1 MSLRT
6 CYNVNDPRS
15 YKTICPK
22 CNSVRSLSIPIS
34 CCMQK
39 TYCCYF
45 HMLFVISWLLYLL
58 ICNIS
63 FNVSFTGP

>member
-45 HMLFVISWLLYLL
+45 HMLFVIS
-58 ICNIS
+58 
-63 FNVSFTGP
+63 

>member
-15 YKTICPK
+15 YKTLCAK

-34 CCMQK
+34 CCM
-39 TYCCYF
+39 
-45 HMLFVISWLLYLL
+45 
-58 ICNIS
+58 
-63 FNVSFTGP
+63 